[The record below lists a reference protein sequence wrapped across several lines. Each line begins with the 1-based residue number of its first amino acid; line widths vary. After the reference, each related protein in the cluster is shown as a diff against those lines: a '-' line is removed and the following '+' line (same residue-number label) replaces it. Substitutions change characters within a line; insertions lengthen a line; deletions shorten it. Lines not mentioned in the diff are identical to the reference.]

1 MDERTRQGIGGAL
14 LGLAIAV
21 VGLAIYVPTR
31 HNDSLNAIAGLVL
44 IGGVIVMALGL
55 FQAGRALMKPKGD

>member
-1 MDERTRQGIGGAL
+1 M
-14 LGLAIAV
+14 GLAIAV